1 MADNTVLNLG
11 TGGDTIATD
20 DVTTLNGAASSGIK
34 VQRVKVGFGADHS
47 YTDASAAD
55 PLPVFP
61 VDSNRTVIHFWAN
74 GVASGTTG
82 TETAITL
89 TRSSSAGGAT
99 TSAASYT
106 PTSGKRFRISSI
118 AVASRGNSTATA
130 QVTTFSIRVNTAG
143 AVTTTS
149 NIWLAARS
157 ATPGTALAYDRFLM
171 QFGDLGPSLVGD
183 GTLQIG
189 VTANAVFTT
198 NAPTW
203 DVQITAYEF

>member
-1 MADNTVLNLG
+1 MADNTTLNTG
-11 TGGDTIATD
+11 SGGDVIATD
-20 DVTTLNGAASSGIK
+20 DVTTLNGGASSGVK
-34 VQRVKVGFGADHS
+34 VQRVKVGYGADGS
-47 YTDASAAD
+47 YTDASPAD

-61 VDSNRTVIHFWAN
+61 VDSNRTIVHFWAN

-89 TRSSSAGGAT
+89 TRSNSPGGAT

-106 PTSGKRFRISSI
+106 PTSGKRFRISALSI
-118 AVASRGNSTATA
+118 ASRGNATATA
-130 QVTTFSIRVNTAG
+130 QVTTFSLRVNTAG

-149 NIWLAARS
+149 NVWFSARS
-157 ATPGTALAYDRFLM
+157 ATPATALAWDRYSIE
-171 QFGDLGPSLVGD
+171 FGDLGPSLLGD

-189 VTANAVFTT
+189 ITANAVYTT

-203 DVQITAYEF
+203 DVQIIAYEF